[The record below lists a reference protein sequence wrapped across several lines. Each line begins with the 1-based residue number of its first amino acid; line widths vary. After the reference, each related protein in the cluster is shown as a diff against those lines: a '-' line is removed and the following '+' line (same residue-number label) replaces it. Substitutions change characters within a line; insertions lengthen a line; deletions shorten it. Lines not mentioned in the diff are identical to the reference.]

1 MNEKKLNLIGLIIKI
16 VIIAPALIAGFVVM
30 GSGVNANSDADV
42 QAAFMDSVSFNAVIN
57 ISYITIVAAVIL
69 VLAFFAVLLGTR
81 PMDAIRSILGIIL
94 AGVVFFILYSI
105 GTADTSESLNLG
117 GGLSVEQGAVDFAHA
132 GIITALLAITI
143 CGVLALFLGYVM
155 KLVRKI

>member
-1 MNEKKLNLIGLIIKI
+1 MDEKKLNLIGLIIKI

-30 GSGVNANSDADV
+30 GSGVNADSDPEV
-42 QAAFMDSVSFNAVIN
+42 QAAFMDSVSFSAVIN
-57 ISYITIVAAVIL
+57 ISYITITAAVVL
-69 VLAFFAVLLGTR
+69 VLAFFALLLGTR

-94 AGVVFFILYSI
+94 ATAVFFILYAI
-105 GTADTSESLNLG
+105 GTSDTSDSLNLG

-132 GIITALLAITI
+132 GIITALLAITV
-143 CGVLALFLGYVM
+143 CGLLALFMGYIM

>member
-16 VIIAPALIAGFVVM
+16 AIIAPALIAGFVVM
-30 GSGVNANSDADV
+30 GSGVNADSDPGVRD
-42 QAAFMDSVSFNAVIN
+42 AFMDSVSFNAVIN
-57 ISYITIVAAVIL
+57 ISFITIIAAVVL
-69 VLAFFAVLLGTR
+69 VLAFFGLLLGTR

-94 AGVVFFILYSI
+94 ATVVFFILLAI
-105 GTADTSESLNLG
+105 GTSDTSESLNLG

-143 CGVLALFLGYVM
+143 CAILALGMGYVM
-155 KLVRKI
+155 KLVRK